1 VTMAKSP
8 ILAGLAALVALCLIG
23 EALVLSGQVSPLVLA
38 RPSQVVLAIVEL
50 IREEGLTQ
58 AFLATFALTLAA
70 GATATAI
77 GIPAGFLLYRF
88 RSFGRAYESWLA
100 ALFAS
105 PLVLLYPLFLVILG
119 RSYWTIFVMGTITGA
134 IPIILNTRIG
144 LVSVPRPLVNVGV
157 SFNCSGT
164 QQFFKVLFPAAVP
177 DIFTGIRLGLI
188 YALVN
193 IIGIEFLINFGGLGR
208 VVSEMYDRFEIPGMY
223 AGIVFIVLVSASVF
237 AVLARLERRIR
248 PV

>member
-1 VTMAKSP
+1 M
-8 ILAGLAALVALCLIG
+8 AGLAALGVLCLIA
-23 EALVLSGQVSPLVLA
+23 EALVLGGMVSPLVLA
-38 RPSQVVLAIVEL
+38 RPSDVGLAVVEL
-50 IREEGLTQ
+50 IREESLMQ
-58 AFLATFALTLAA
+58 AFLATFAVTLAA

-88 RSFGRAYESWLA
+88 RNLGRAYESWFA
-100 ALFAS
+100 ALFAA
-105 PLVLLYPLFLVILG
+105 PMVLLYPLFLVIIG
-119 RSYWTIFVMGTITGA
+119 RNFMTIFVMGTITGA
-134 IPIILNTRIG
+134 IPIILNTRVG
-144 LVSVPRPLVNVGV
+144 LASVPGPLVNVGV
-157 SFNCSGT
+157 SFNCSGG

-208 VVSEMYDRFEIPGMY
+208 VVSDMYDRFEIPGMY
-223 AGIVFIVLVSASVF
+223 AAIGFIVVVSASVF
-237 AVLARLERRIR
+237 AVLARIEKRIR

>member
-1 VTMAKSP
+1 MRLTRSP
-8 ILAGLAALVALCLIG
+8 ALTGLAALGVLCLIA
-23 EALVLSGQVSPLVLA
+23 EAVVAGGMVSPLVLA
-38 RPSQVVLAIVEL
+38 RPSDVGFAVIEL
-50 IREEGLTQ
+50 IREEGLIT
-58 AFLATFALTLAA
+58 AFLATFAVTLAA
-70 GATATAI
+70 GLTATAI

-88 RSFGRAYESWLA
+88 QSLGRAYESWLA
-100 ALFAS
+100 ALFAA
-105 PLVLLYPLFLVILG
+105 PLVLLYPLFLVIVG
-119 RSYWTIFVMGTITGA
+119 RNFMTIFVMGTITGT
-134 IPIILNTRIG
+134 IPIILNTRVG
-144 LVSVPRPLVNVGV
+144 LASVPRPLVNVGV
-157 SFNCSGT
+157 SFNCSGV